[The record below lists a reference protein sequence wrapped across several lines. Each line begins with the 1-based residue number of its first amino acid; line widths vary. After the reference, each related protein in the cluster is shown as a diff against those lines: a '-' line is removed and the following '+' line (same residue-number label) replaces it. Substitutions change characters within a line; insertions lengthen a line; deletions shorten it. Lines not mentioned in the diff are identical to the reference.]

1 VIPSKDSPKTV
12 YRYRCEVA
20 VGDDGIVFA
29 YRDPALDGVS
39 AVSVSP
45 CGQISATLDDALL
58 SCGQLSGTAI
68 EEMRRIKKDG
78 RNEAFWARPI
88 FGESQTPELI
98 AIKKIPLTWH
108 GA

>member
-1 VIPSKDSPKTV
+1 MAQLKNSPKTV
-12 YRYRCEVA
+12 YHYRCEVA

-29 YRDPALDGVS
+29 YRDPTLDGVS
-39 AVSVSP
+39 SVSVSP

-58 SCGQLSGTAI
+58 SCGRLSGTAI
-68 EEMRRIKKDG
+68 EEIRRIKKDN

-88 FGESQTPELI
+88 LGESQTPELI
-98 AIKKIPLTWH
+98 AMKKIPLTWH